1 MTTTCRK
8 HGWLD
13 HLAIGMA
20 AVCAFHCL
28 LTPILVIAL
37 PIIATSFFVH
47 EDFHLW
53 MILLVLPTTGFSIFM
68 GCRRHKDRWV
78 ALLSAI
84 GLSILI
90 GALVQERWQH
100 GGHSEHVDHAAH
112 CASCARDVIEEPV
125 PLHAAAWINTLGG
138 LFLASAHVRNFRLCR
153 QSRCDHNHSHD
164 SRQDD

>member
-1 MTTTCRK
+1 MENATVSTCRS

-53 MILLVLPTTGFSIFM
+53 MILLVLPTTGFAVFM
-68 GCRRHKDRWV
+68 GCRQHKDRWV
-78 ALLSAI
+78 AVFSAI
-84 GLSILI
+84 GLSILVFS
-90 GALVQERWQH
+90 LVQKRL
-100 GGHSEHVDHAAH
+100 HSAGQMEAANEAAH
-112 CASCARDVIEEPV
+112 CSACAGDVLAEPA
-125 PLHAAAWINTLGG
+125 PLHSAAWINTLGG
-138 LFLASAHVRNFRLCR
+138 LTLASAHIRNFRLCR
-153 QSRCDHNHSHD
+153 KRRCQHD
-164 SRQDD
+164 